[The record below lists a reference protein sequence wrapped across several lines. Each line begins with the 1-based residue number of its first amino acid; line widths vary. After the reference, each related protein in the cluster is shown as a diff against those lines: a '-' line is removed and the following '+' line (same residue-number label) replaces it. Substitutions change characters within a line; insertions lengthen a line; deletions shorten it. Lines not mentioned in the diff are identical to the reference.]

1 MIYSKRK
8 IVTDTTKLKQVVPP
22 QKIDQARID
31 EITEILT
38 QELER
43 HKGFGLSTNQ
53 LGIDD
58 VRACIINIIEPMVL
72 INPRI
77 LEVSKERVVYIESCL
92 SLPKTM
98 KKPVKTVRFETIKI
112 ECDNLGVIEFSPNY
126 VGVDDGSLPTGRK
139 WQNEDEFW
147 KDQGLLECVCAQH
160 ELDHLNGK
168 LITDKDRRYTQTIVA
183 PKKYGRNERVMVK
196 LLDGKTEFMKYKQAI
211 PLIEMGAEI
220 M

>member
-8 IVTDTTKLKQVVPP
+8 IVTDTAKLKQVVAP

-31 EITEILT
+31 EVTEILT

-58 VRACIINIIEPMVL
+58 VRACIINVIEPMVL

-77 LEVSKERVVYIESCL
+77 VDTSKERVVYIESCL

-98 KKPVKTVRFETIKI
+98 KKPVKTVRFEKITI
-112 ECDNLGVIEFSPNY
+112 ECDNLGVVEFSPNY
-126 VGVDDGSLPTGRK
+126 VDVDGGSLPTGRK
-139 WQNEDEFW
+139 WQNENEYW
-147 KDQGLLECVCAQH
+147 NDQGLLECVCAQH

-168 LITDKDRRYTQTIVA
+168 LITDKDRRYTQTITA
-183 PKKYGRNERVMVK
+183 PKKYGRNERVMIK
-196 LLDGKTEFMKYKQAI
+196 FPDGKTQFMKYKQAL

-220 M
+220 L